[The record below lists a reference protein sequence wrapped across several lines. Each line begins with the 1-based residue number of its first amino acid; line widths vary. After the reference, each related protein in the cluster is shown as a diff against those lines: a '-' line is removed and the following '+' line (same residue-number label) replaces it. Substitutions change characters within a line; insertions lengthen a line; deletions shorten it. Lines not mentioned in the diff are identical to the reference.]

1 MQIEGLGSI
10 SYVLDNQGHGFFNSE
25 VQKGLKKWKD
35 VWIYKMAL
43 NSQGNFVTYYFKEI
57 KESDTARARF
67 LRRYVLNL
75 KKGGERSI
83 ANTL

>member
-10 SYVLDNQGHGFFNSE
+10 SYVLDNQGRDFFNSE

-43 NSQGNFVTYYFKEI
+43 SNQGNFVTYYFKEI

-67 LRRYVLNL
+67 LRDYVLNL
-75 KKGGERSI
+75 MKGGDRSI
-83 ANTL
+83 DNRL